1 VARITETNPVVVGIP
16 QVSQPPLRRD
26 SSDSVSR
33 KPRQDRV
40 GYLYVLPG
48 FLFSLAFV
56 LVPFLHAIV
65 LSGFRWDGLSDAVW
79 VGFLNYTNVL
89 TEERLRV
96 ALTHSLYFI
105 FFFSVLPVSIGLFLT
120 ALMSRRKVR
129 GLTGFRTIL
138 FLPQILPMVMIG
150 LTFRWIYN
158 PNGMLN
164 AALTAVGLDALTR
177 PWLGSFTW
185 ALPAVGFVGTWAIYG
200 LAMVLFMAGVQKIPT
215 ALYEA
220 ARIDGAGP
228 VREFFAITLPGLKGE
243 LVVAVSVTLL
253 ISLRVFDVVWV
264 MTQGGPGIAT
274 TVPSFEIYRAAFQT
288 RSVGSA
294 AAIGVIMAVFVVVVS
309 LVATKL
315 RPGRADA

>member
-1 VARITETNPVVVGIP
+1 MVRHTETDMVVVEKREA
-16 QVSQPPLRRD
+16 SQPPPYRESLD
-26 SSDSVSR
+26 PVAR
-33 KPRQDRV
+33 KPRRDRI

-48 FLFSLAFV
+48 FLFFAAFV
-56 LVPFLHAIV
+56 AIPFLHAIV
-65 LSGFRWDGLSDAVW
+65 LSGFRWDGLSDPTW
-79 VGFLNYTNVL
+79 VGPQNYINVL

-96 ALTHSLYFI
+96 ALTHSLFFV
-105 FFFSVLPVSIGLFLT
+105 FFFSVLPVTIGLFLT

-129 GLTGFRTIL
+129 GLTAFRTIF

-164 AALTAVGLDALTR
+164 DALTAVGLDALTT

-185 ALPAVGFVGTWAIYG
+185 SLPAVGFVGTWAIYG

-228 VREFFAITLPGLKGE
+228 VREFFAITLPGLREE

-288 RSVGSA
+288 RSVGLA
-294 AAIGVIMAVFVVVVS
+294 AAIGVIMAVFVVVVT
-309 LVATKL
+309 LITTLL
-315 RPGRADA
+315 RPGRRDA

>member
-1 VARITETNPVVVGIP
+1 MARNSETTSVVVGIP
-16 QVSQPPLRRD
+16 EVSQPPLRCE

-33 KPRQDRV
+33 KPRQDRI

-48 FLFSLAFV
+48 FLFFVAFV
-56 LVPFLHAIV
+56 ALPFLHAVV
-65 LSGFRWDGLSDAVW
+65 LSGFRWDGLSDPVW
-79 VGFLNYTNVL
+79 VGLQNYINVL

-96 ALTHSLYFI
+96 ALTHSVYFI
-105 FFFSVLPVSIGLFLT
+105 FFFSVLPVSIGLLLT

-129 GLTGFRTIL
+129 GLTAFRTIF
-138 FLPQILPMVMIG
+138 FLPQILPMVMVG

-164 AALTAVGLDALTR
+164 AALTAVGLDALTK

-215 ALYEA
+215 TLYEA
-220 ARIDGAGP
+220 VRIDGAGP

-253 ISLRVFDVVWV
+253 IALRVFDVVWV
-264 MTQGGPGIAT
+264 MTGGGPGIAT

-288 RSVGSA
+288 RSVGLA
-294 AAIGVIMAVFVVVVS
+294 AAIGVIMAVFVVIVS
-309 LVATKL
+309 LVATLL
-315 RPGRADA
+315 RRGGDDA